1 MRSLLTLAFG
11 MLIGWGLA
19 RAAASWRRRS
29 LQARALAVP
38 PLSRSQLLAWLNA
51 APHGWLALDRASTI
65 QAINTK
71 AEYLLQL
78 PADSLLRGEELSQL
92 VHSPELEEAVQRSRR
107 LERAQR
113 VEWSLGTEP
122 LEATLL
128 PGEDGW
134 MAVWLSSRRSLESQL
149 DQQSR
154 WVSDVAHELKTPL
167 TALLLVGD
175 SLAAQATRSNVVLIE
190 RLQRELERLRELV
203 GDLLELSRL
212 ENSLPGDDER
222 YRCLDLRDLL
232 AEAWSS
238 LRPLADQRAV
248 SLDLAACPSAPLR
261 GDGSRLHRALLNLL
275 DNALRYTPDGTAIDV
290 EISGTGQ
297 WWELTVRDRGCGFS
311 DTDLKHLFE
320 RFYRGD
326 PSRVRSRRSGSG
338 LGLAI
343 VQQIALTHGGRVE
356 ARNHPAGGALV
367 ELVLPRGES
376 PLPSVSP

>member
-1 MRSLLTLAFG
+1 
-11 MLIGWGLA
+11 
-19 RAAASWRRRS
+19 
-29 LQARALAVP
+29 
-38 PLSRSQLLAWLNA
+38 
-51 APHGWLALDRASTI
+51 
-65 QAINTK
+65 
-71 AEYLLQL
+71 
-78 PADSLLRGEELSQL
+78 
-92 VHSPELEEAVQRSRR
+92 
-107 LERAQR
+107 
-113 VEWSLGTEP
+113 
-122 LEATLL
+122 
-128 PGEDGW
+128 

-232 AEAWSS
+232 TEAWSS

-248 SLDLAACPSAPLR
+248 TLDLAACPSAPLR

-275 DNALRYTPDGTAIDV
+275 DNALRYTPDGTAIEV
-290 EISGTGQ
+290 GISGTGQ

>member
-1 MRSLLTLAFG
+1 MKTLLALAFG
-11 MLIGWGLA
+11 MLIGWSLGQA
-19 RAAASWRRRS
+19 TASWRRREAEAG
-29 LQARALAVP
+29 AREAP
-38 PLSRSQLLAWLNA
+38 PPTRAQLLAWLNA
-51 APHGWLALDRASTI
+51 APHGWLALDPTCTI
-65 QAINTK
+65 QAINAK
-71 AEYLLQL
+71 AEHLLQL
-78 PADSLLRGEELSQL
+78 PAERLLRGEPLLQ
-92 VHSPELEEAVQRSRR
+92 VIQSPELEEGIQRSRR
-107 LERAQR
+107 LARAQR
-113 VEWSLGTEP
+113 VEWSLGSEP

-128 PGEDGW
+128 PGEGGW

-175 SLAAQATRSNVVLIE
+175 SLAAQATRSNAVLIE
-190 RLQRELERLRELV
+190 RLQRELQRLRELV

-222 YRCLDLRDLL
+222 YRRLDLCDLL
-232 AEAWSS
+232 DEAWSS
-238 LRPLADQRAV
+238 LRPLAEQRGV
-248 SLDLAACPSAPLR
+248 SLELPRCPSAPLR
-261 GDGSRLHRALLNLL
+261 GDEGRLHRALLNLL
-275 DNALRYTPDGTAIDV
+275 DNALRYSPDGTVIEV
-290 EISGTGQ
+290 EITGTGQ
-297 WWELTVRDRGCGFS
+297 WWELTVRDHGSGFS

-356 ARNHPAGGALV
+356 ARNHPGGGALM
-367 ELVLPRGES
+367 ELVLPHGES
-376 PLPSVSP
+376 PLPPISP